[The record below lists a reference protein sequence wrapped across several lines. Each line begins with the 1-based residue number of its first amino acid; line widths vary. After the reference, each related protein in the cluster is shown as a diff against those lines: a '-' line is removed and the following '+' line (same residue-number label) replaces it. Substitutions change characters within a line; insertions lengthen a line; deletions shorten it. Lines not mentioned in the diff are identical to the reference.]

1 MNRRDDS
8 SFLEREAEAGTFLT
22 KAMELMP
29 QHADSY
35 RLLSGLRVDEMRW
48 EEAAVLARRAAPLPL
63 PLRALWHDACAFGC
77 GHPAYP
83 GNGVDSLKASLSYQ
97 ARRGTQACR
106 RRLAQRAGRRAR
118 RPRRQQRLA
127 RPRLGRACGG
137 GDAPLPSWAAA

>member
-97 ARRGTQACR
+97 ARRGTQA
-106 RRLAQRAGRRAR
+106 
-118 RPRRQQRLA
+118 
-127 RPRLGRACGG
+127 
-137 GDAPLPSWAAA
+137 D